1 MPEQPHTLV
10 VRPQIPMALL
20 VGVPWCAALG
30 VVDALR
36 ATGATDVGIAW
47 PHDVVV
53 GGAPALSLAARGGYD
68 DRGMFVRLALA
79 AAGDVS
85 RLSRSLLGRVDRAI
99 AARLGV
105 WERGVA
111 AHGPQAGPLAPFLSE
126 YFDLVHLMGRPVEV
140 VHPNGRIFDRGTLA
154 GIDAWGR
161 AAIRRPDGSEL
172 EVAPEQARLRAVR

>member
-53 GGAPALSLAARGGYD
+53 GGAPALSLGARGGYD

-85 RLSRSLLGRVDRAI
+85 RPSRSLLGRVDRAI

-111 AHGPQAGPLAPFLSE
+111 AHGPQ
-126 YFDLVHLMGRPVEV
+126 
-140 VHPNGRIFDRGTLA
+140 A

>member
-53 GGAPALSLAARGGYD
+53 GGALALSLAARGG
-68 DRGMFVRLALA
+68 
-79 AAGDVS
+79 
-85 RLSRSLLGRVDRAI
+85 
-99 AARLGV
+99 
-105 WERGVA
+105 
-111 AHGPQAGPLAPFLSE
+111 
-126 YFDLVHLMGRPVEV
+126 
-140 VHPNGRIFDRGTLA
+140 
-154 GIDAWGR
+154 
-161 AAIRRPDGSEL
+161 
-172 EVAPEQARLRAVR
+172 